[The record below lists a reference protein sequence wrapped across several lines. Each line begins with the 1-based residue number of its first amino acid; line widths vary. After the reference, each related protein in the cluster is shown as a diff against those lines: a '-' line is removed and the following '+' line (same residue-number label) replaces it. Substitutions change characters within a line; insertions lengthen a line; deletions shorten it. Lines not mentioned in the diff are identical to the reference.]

1 MKTILQVSHL
11 TVQNEKGILF
21 EVPDFKIAEGEKIGF
36 IGENG
41 IGKSTFFSQ
50 LFSQECS
57 NIKRMTSV
65 GYLEQILDFNN
76 LSGGQRE
83 RLQLENILF
92 SDDEFIL
99 LDEPTTNLDGENIEW
114 LASMINL
121 LSKTFLII
129 SHDRDF
135 LDRTVD
141 RIIFVENGQLQ
152 SFSGNYSEFQSW
164 EERKREKQIIQYKQD
179 IKKKKQLEKTLR
191 EKKEKA
197 DRLLKKKKGVSQ
209 SEWKMRSY
217 VGDYEGKAKA
227 LAKSAK
233 SIETRLLREKVTTQ
247 PQKLKKLTIRVPE
260 TLSIKK
266 GKSLIRVN
274 DSTYKNSNNI
284 VLKVKNFSVKAGDK
298 ISLEGKNGSG
308 KTQFLELIYSI
319 KDLISKEDYISNN
332 LSIGYFKQSLNLFDE
347 DTELLENLLMESE
360 QANQVVFDTLAS
372 LGFRNDEMKRKYGQ
386 LSGGQKVKANLA
398 KILLGN
404 YNILLFDEPNN
415 YLDIMSM
422 VALENFLKSY
432 DGTFILVTHDKR
444 LRDSVCKKQF
454 IVDSLEIYSQRDSRE
469 NVDNLHAELV
479 QLQLKKDRLLS
490 SKNSNIE
497 EIRKINKGIENLK
510 NMMAN

>member
-1 MKTILQVSHL
+1 
-11 TVQNEKGILF
+11 
-21 EVPDFKIAEGEKIGF
+21 
-36 IGENG
+36 
-41 IGKSTFFSQ
+41 
-50 LFSQECS
+50 
-57 NIKRMTSV
+57 MTSV

-372 LGFRNDEMKRKYGQ
+372 LGFRNDEMKRKYHVYG
-386 LSGGQKVKANLA
+386 SFGE
-398 KILLGN
+398 
-404 YNILLFDEPNN
+404 FFE
-415 YLDIMSM
+415 
-422 VALENFLKSY
+422 
-432 DGTFILVTHDKR
+432 
-444 LRDSVCKKQF
+444 
-454 IVDSLEIYSQRDSRE
+454 
-469 NVDNLHAELV
+469 EL
-479 QLQLKKDRLLS
+479 
-490 SKNSNIE
+490 
-497 EIRKINKGIENLK
+497 
-510 NMMAN
+510 